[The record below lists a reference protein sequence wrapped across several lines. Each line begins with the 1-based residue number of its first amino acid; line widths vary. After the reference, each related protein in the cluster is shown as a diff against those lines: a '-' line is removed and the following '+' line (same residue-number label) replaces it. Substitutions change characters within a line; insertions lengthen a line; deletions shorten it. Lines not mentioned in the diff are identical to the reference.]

1 MNVYDIG
8 DAVVLELPLR
18 VEGVLTDPTA
28 LTLTITPP
36 RGAAVVAHWPTPAEI
51 SHPSTGNFRY
61 DYSPVL
67 AGLYAYEWAGTGS
80 AQADERGYFE
90 VRPAYVVGEPPRF
103 CSVGDL
109 ADFLQL
115 GISGTSAAL
124 RAIEGATA
132 AIQNYCHQHLAA
144 VAGDVVTLRTLGQ
157 GVLILPEQP
166 VTAVASVVE
175 NGTTLV
181 QDTDYGWE
189 PNGLLWRWGSRASWV
204 VSSTAWGAFGTVVVT
219 YDHGYATIPQP
230 IREVCIRA
238 ASRAYQAGLDTAA
251 KSGLSNIQSEQLPD
265 YQVQYAAG
273 SVALGASS
281 LGASAAPF
289 LLPSEQVMLAPFR
302 MKP

>member
-1 MNVYDIG
+1 MNIYDTG
-8 DAVVLELPLR
+8 DAVVLELPLT
-18 VEGVLTDPTA
+18 VNGAPTDPTA

-36 RGAAVVAHWPTPAEI
+36 SGAVVVRTWPAPAEI
-51 SHPSTGNFRY
+51 TRVSLGNFRY
-61 DYSPVL
+61 DYAPTL
-67 AGLYAYEWAGTGS
+67 PGLYAYEWAATGA

-90 VRPAYVVGEPPRF
+90 VRPAYVVNTPPRL

-115 GISGTSAAL
+115 SIGNSAAAL

-132 AIQNYCHQHLAA
+132 AIQNYCHQQFIA
-144 VAGDVVTLRTLGQ
+144 VANDVVTLRSRGQ

-175 NGTTLV
+175 NGTALASE
-181 QDTDYGWE
+181 TDYTWT
-189 PNGLLWRWGSRASWV
+189 PDGLLQRWSGAWRLN
-204 VSSTAWGAFGTVVVT
+204 SSVFGTVVVT
-219 YDHGYATIPQP
+219 YSHGYATIPEI

-238 ASRAYQAGLDTAA
+238 ASRAYQSGLRTAA
-251 KSGLSNIQSEQLPD
+251 LAGVPGVASEQLPD
-265 YQVQYAAG
+265 YQVSYQPDTAAG
-273 SVALGASS
+273 GASS

-289 LLPSEQVMLAPFR
+289 LLPSEQAMLNVYR